1 MNKNLATGRVR
12 KLGDDINTDY
22 IVPSHRKKETIDPD
36 VLKQFLFEDIHPGFH
51 DAMAP
56 ETVLVGGHNF
66 GCGSAMEIAVTV
78 LQAAGVRA
86 VIARSF
92 SRTFRRNALN
102 NGLLICQAA
111 LPDVSEDEQVNIHLQ
126 QGDQLIL
133 TLGDGPQVAAG
144 VLPAFMG
151 RMLEAGGL
159 VPFLREQGGFNAE
172 TRHDAD

>member
-1 MNKNLATGRVR
+1 MTKHLVTGRVR
-12 KLGDDINTDY
+12 RLGDDINTDY
-22 IVPSHRKKETIDPD
+22 IVPSHRKKETIDPK

-56 ETVLVGGHNF
+56 ETILVAGDNF

-102 NGLLICQAA
+102 NGLLLCQAD
-111 LPDVSEDEQVNIHLQ
+111 LPDAPEDGQVDIHLQ
-126 QGDQLIL
+126 GDRLIV
-133 TLGDGPQVAAG
+133 TPGDGPQVAAG

-151 RMLEAGGL
+151 RMLDAGGL
-159 VPFLREQGGFNAE
+159 VPFLREHDGFDAGGP
-172 TRHDAD
+172 HDAS